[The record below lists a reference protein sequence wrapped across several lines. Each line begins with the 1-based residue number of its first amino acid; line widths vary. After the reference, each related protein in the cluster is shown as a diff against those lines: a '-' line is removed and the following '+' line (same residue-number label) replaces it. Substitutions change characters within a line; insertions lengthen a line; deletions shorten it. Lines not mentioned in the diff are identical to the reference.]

1 MRPYL
6 NLLFSIGLPISALF
20 VVAATIYFSL
30 NYDLDKAIKLG
41 MLTGFLTGAGCSMVI
56 AGLLLFLRKVRDTHI
71 EKKQPQSKIVQ
82 ESTNEAVDTKL
93 ILLMDR
99 ELAFEVVIHSIID
112 QDIGNVN
119 EGDKRKG
126 TISISTPEQMIG
138 IAVSS
143 LTKHTSQIEVKAD
156 AHNTSVEKIINYIKL
171 KENSFL
177 QY

>member
-6 NLLFSIGLPISALF
+6 NLLFSIGLPVSVLF

-30 NYDLDKAIKLG
+30 DYDLDKAIKLG
-41 MLTGFLTGAGCSMVI
+41 MLTGFLTGVGFSMVI
-56 AGLLLFLRKVRDTHI
+56 AGVLLLLRKVRAPHI
-71 EKKQPQSKIVQ
+71 EDTQAQSKIVH

-93 ILLMDR
+93 ILLMDK

-112 QDIGNVN
+112 QDIGDVS
-119 EGDKRKG
+119 EGNKRKG
-126 TISISTPEQMIG
+126 TISISTPEQILS
-138 IAVSS
+138 IAVSP
-143 LTKHTSQIEVKAD
+143 LTKHTSQIEIKAD
-156 AHNTSVEKIINYIKL
+156 AYNTSIEKIIHYIKL